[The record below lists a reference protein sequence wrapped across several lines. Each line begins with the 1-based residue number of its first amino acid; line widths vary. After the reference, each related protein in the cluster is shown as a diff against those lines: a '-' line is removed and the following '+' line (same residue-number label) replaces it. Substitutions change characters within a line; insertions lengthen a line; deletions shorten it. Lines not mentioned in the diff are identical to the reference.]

1 MMFCKK
7 MYILIVALLVISGSI
22 VTWILLYG
30 ELPHNSPIRAK
41 QVFYINE
48 TRHMLPASINFYSKY
63 NTARNV
69 QTIGEAIS
77 FN

>member
-1 MMFCKK
+1 MLIYKK
-7 MYILIVALLVISGSI
+7 MCVAMAVLLVISGSI

-30 ELPHNSPIRAK
+30 NLPHNSPIRAK
-41 QVFYINE
+41 QVFYIDD
-48 TRHMLPASINFYSKY
+48 TRHISLASINFLSKY
-63 NTARNV
+63 NTVRNV

>member
-1 MMFCKK
+1 MSCKK
-7 MYILIVALLVISGSI
+7 MYIFITVLLIISSSI

-41 QVFYINE
+41 QVFYMNE
-48 TRHMLPASINFYSKY
+48 TRYIPSASINFLSKY
-63 NTARNV
+63 NTIRNV